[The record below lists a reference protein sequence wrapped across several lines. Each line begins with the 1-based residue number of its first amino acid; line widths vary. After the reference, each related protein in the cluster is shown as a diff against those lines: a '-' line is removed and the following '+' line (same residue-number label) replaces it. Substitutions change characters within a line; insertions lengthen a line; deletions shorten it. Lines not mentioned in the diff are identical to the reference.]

1 MRTET
6 RMSFLCLFVL
16 CLLLTGEIAPL
27 WAGAEIPLRGEEVQ
41 QDERIYG
48 FEAIEENQGWS
59 VALTGILAVFFTLI
73 IITGIISALPV
84 VLRGLNRLY
93 PEDTNTDE
101 GGSSPSEDR
110 NIAIAIAAANH
121 RNNNR

>member
-1 MRTET
+1 
-6 RMSFLCLFVL
+6 MSILCLFVL
-16 CLLLTGEIAPL
+16 CFLLAGEVFPL
-27 WAGAEIPLRGEEVQ
+27 RAGAEIPLRGEEVQ

-59 VALTGILAVFFTLI
+59 VALTGILAVFFALI

-84 VLRGLNRLY
+84 VLRGVSRLY
-93 PEDTNTDE
+93 PEDDNNTE
-101 GGSSPSEDR
+101 GGSSHSEDR